1 MPKKIFKM
9 RGKFLNRICKM
20 FLIIILS
27 ALNLKNLLIYVS
39 KLRVMKS
46 DYVNNGVP
54 FYRSK
59 EIIRKSKGLE
69 LEDVFYISDK
79 VFNNFKKN
87 WFSTN
92 K

>member
-1 MPKKIFKM
+1 M